1 MDGYWVRFLTH
12 EVIPYPAYSG
22 DSFMLQLRLTS
33 LKALATLGLA
43 FALIDVTPAF
53 AQTSDAIGAAPPAAS
68 TTKQIRKVPRK
79 AARAK
84 KNAELKSLEKNGYQP
99 GGDLTSYPQNLQNA
113 EHKAAAKPDNNV
125 PASGQ

>member
-1 MDGYWVRFLTH
+1 
-12 EVIPYPAYSG
+12 
-22 DSFMLQLRLTS
+22 MLQLRLTS
-33 LKALATLGLA
+33 LKALATVGLA
-43 FALIDVTPAF
+43 FALIDVDVAPAF

-68 TTKQIRKVPRK
+68 TPKQIRKAQRK

-84 KNAELKSLEKNGYQP
+84 KNAELKTLEKNGYQP

-113 EHKAAAKPDNNV
+113 ENKSVAKPRNSV

>member
-1 MDGYWVRFLTH
+1 
-12 EVIPYPAYSG
+12 
-22 DSFMLQLRLTS
+22 MLQLRLNS
-33 LKALATLGLA
+33 LKALVTVGLA

-53 AQTSDAIGAAPPAAS
+53 SQTSDASGVAPSAAS
-68 TTKQIRKVPRK
+68 TPKQIRKAQRK

-84 KNAELKSLEKNGYQP
+84 KNAELKTLEKNGYQP

-113 EHKAAAKPDNNV
+113 ERKAADKPGNGV